1 LAQNLE
7 ETETMSTK
15 LVAFTVRHNACRKI
29 LGTFFSVDDNGYVG
43 VVCTKCKTTVDVSNG
58 AMAEFEDPE
67 SYDRII
73 SDGPI
78 TYERINLT
86 VQLKDE

>member
-1 LAQNLE
+1 M
-7 ETETMSTK
+7 TDK
-15 LVAFTVRHNACRKI
+15 IVAFRVRHNVCRKI
-29 LGTFFSVDDNGYVG
+29 LGTFFSVDDNGSVG
-43 VVCTKCKTTVDVSNG
+43 LVCTKCKTTVEVSNG

-78 TYERINLT
+78 TYERINM
-86 VQLKDE
+86 QLKDE